1 MGVLVGSS
9 MRKMPVLLLA
19 LVLVVAACD
28 SESPPEPRVENQ
40 GNLSPKAHQDDA
52 DPRTVEIYAA
62 VIRRLVTK
70 DHTFGGAP
78 SPFDHVFILD
88 GLRQGAG
95 DPSKGMGPPD
105 KRFSRE
111 IKEALKIELASLP
124 PIDFISDPD
133 SVRVGRD
140 LMGGVKKNG
149 VIVTVGPILG
159 RGRNV
164 KVPNSIWCGGLC
176 GQWLT
181 YRLTLRGGNWRIM
194 GTVGP
199 YAIS

>member
-1 MGVLVGSS
+1 MAVLVLAA
-9 MRKMPVLLLA
+9 VLA
-19 LVLVVAACD
+19 LAACD
-28 SESPPEPRVENQ
+28 AEAPRERAVENQ
-40 GNLSPKAHQDDA
+40 GNVPAGAHQNDA

-62 VIRRLVTK
+62 VIRQLVTK

-95 DPSKGMGPPD
+95 NPNKGMGPPD

-111 IKEALKIELASLP
+111 IKKALKIELASLP

-133 SVRVGRD
+133 SVRVGKD
-140 LMGGVKKNG
+140 LMGGVKRDG
-149 VIVTVGPILG
+149 VIVTVGPIVG
-159 RGRNV
+159 RGHNV
-164 KVPNSIWCGGLC
+164 KVSNSIWCGGLC

-181 YRLTLRGGNWRIM
+181 YRLKLRGGNWRIM

-199 YAIS
+199 NAIS

>member
-1 MGVLVGSS
+1 
-9 MRKMPVLLLA
+9 MRKMPVLLLVS
-19 LVLVVAACD
+19 VLVVAACD
-28 SESPPEPRVENQ
+28 SESPPGPRVENQ
-40 GNLSPKAHQDDA
+40 RNISPKAHQDDA

-95 DPSKGMGPPD
+95 NPSKGMGPPD

-124 PIDFISDPD
+124 PIDFISHPD
-133 SVRVGRD
+133 SVRVGKD
-140 LMGGVKKNG
+140 LMGGVKKDG
-149 VIVTVGPILG
+149 VIVTVGPIVG
-159 RGRNV
+159 RSRNV
-164 KVPNSIWCGGLC
+164 KVPNSLWCGGLC

-181 YRLTLRGGNWRIM
+181 YRLKVKDGHWRVT

-199 YAIS
+199 IAIS